1 MIALRYV
8 YVLALVLWLGG
19 MITIGGVV
27 APAAFSVFEGGNP
40 AAGQPEAASVVGEVL
55 RRFHPIGWVA
65 GTTLLVTLVIMKL
78 IGPRPRGFGLRIA
91 IVSGMLG
98 ASLLSGLWIDD
109 EIASLRTSIDVPVG
123 MLPAGDARRLR
134 FGRLHGLSTALMGLT
149 VAGGLALCY
158 WETRE

>member
-27 APAAFSVFEGGNP
+27 APAAFSVFEEGNP
-40 AAGQPEAASVVGEVL
+40 ATGRLEAAAMVGEVL
-55 RRFHPIGWVA
+55 RRFHPLGWAA
-65 GTTLLVTLVIMKL
+65 GATLLVTLIIMKL

-91 IVSGMLG
+91 IVSGMLA
-98 ASLLSGLWIDD
+98 ASLISGLWIDG
-109 EIASLRTSIDVPVG
+109 EIAGLRSSIDVPVA
-123 MLPAGDARRLR
+123 MLPAGDPRRIR
-134 FGRLHGLSTALMGLT
+134 FGRLHGLSTALMGLA